1 MTHPYPLTNLREPSV
16 FLQGA
21 RLPLLSTTRDRAE
34 WIVDDAFYQ
43 IGDSFEREF
52 LRRWLDEDEDRP
64 TGIDEDRLRRLSLDL
79 ADPDV
84 ARWVDRKIAESYD
97 FPEVVAAVLC
107 VFDGQWCIH
116 LMGVKYP
123 TSMDARFDSAFD
135 GIPCDLA
142 HVPTARAALLNAIY
156 GKEKP

>member
-52 LRRWLDEDEDRP
+52 LRRWLDEVANARVHATTKAVPAVRLAEERAVMLAAPALEAP
-64 TGIDEDRLRRLSLDL
+64 TPIPPRVALPIESLQHPLS
-79 ADPDV
+79 V
-84 ARWVDRKIAESYD
+84 YD
-97 FPEVVAAVLC
+97 
-107 VFDGQWCIH
+107 
-116 LMGVKYP
+116 
-123 TSMDARFDSAFD
+123 
-135 GIPCDLA
+135 
-142 HVPTARAALLNAIY
+142 ALLEVA
-156 GKEKP
+156 